1 MDCSPPGSFVHGI
14 PRQEYWSRLPC
25 FFQGIFPT
33 QGLNSQVPHC
43 RWILYCLSHK
53 GSPRILEWIAYPI
66 SRATSQP
73 RNQNGVSSTTL
84 ASSFLRKSAWKYSF
98 WVFLQY
104 RNISVIPW
112 TNSGDWWSEEF
123 KFGNNFLSA
132 FGRHNS
138 AVSWHAVLE
147 VWCHSYSWTFGNFI
161 QLLVLQ

>member
-1 MDCSPPGSFVHGI
+1 MAFS
-14 PRQEYWSRLPC
+14 RQEYQSGLPC
-25 FFQGIFPT
+25 FLQGIVPT
-33 QGLNSQVPHC
+33 QGLNPGLPHC

-53 GSPRILEWIAYPI
+53 GSPRILEWIAYPF
-66 SRATSQP
+66 SRGTSQP
-73 RNQNGVSSTTL
+73 RTGNKVSCIAL
-84 ASSFLRKSAWKYSF
+84 AGSFLRNSAWKYTF

-112 TNSGDWWSEEF
+112 TNSGGWCGEEF

-138 AVSWHAVLE
+138 AVSWHAMRE
-147 VWCHSYSWTFGNFI
+147 VWCHSYSWKFGNFI